1 MYQRI
6 VAVVAGALF
15 ALLALVATIVTDLHD
30 REYPQAIGA
39 HGRVGL
45 DFGSSALDDE
55 QAFDRLA
62 QLDTGLGLGLVK
74 IAPDLAGAG
83 EADRKVFVS
92 FAEDVPPTEF
102 GWFGGGTGQVV
113 DRERLANSYADGS
126 YLLTGDVSRLDEFI
140 AALSGEGVVVHAR
153 AASISE
159 SFGFVVNE
167 GSFLSAVLAAFAMI
181 VALALFWLSMK
192 ARGRA
197 LRVLGGC
204 PVWRILVQD
213 LSGFAGALAASGL
226 VVLAA
231 STVYVGLAYDWVY
244 VGTFVTVLLGLQLAV
259 TGAALLAALAMSATA
274 WPTVTVLALR
284 QPAVRSLR
292 TAAVIVQALTFLLV
306 VSSAGPAW
314 TAYRQAAATAAD
326 TAMWRQLSDQV
337 GVQFGLGE
345 QEMLAVEPDFGK
357 AVRDA
362 ESRGTAALSFTFA
375 ERTRPAG
382 STDYSGVALVNQR
395 WLDLVTKGAPRPALE
410 PVPRS
415 EALANAE
422 NLAPTLELWSRDGR
436 PGAEVLAGMRFFR
449 PVQDY
454 RLPVAMGGGGG
465 QLVFLHDVLV
475 AVLPSAYSVI
485 DDSNLT
491 SLASTR
497 NIVFSEI
504 GATQELL
511 QRNGLGVDSLR
522 ARGFTGKL
530 HVVYIAEDGILL
542 AQFTAYV
549 TWLLNLALAALLV
562 AFAVAAAISA
572 LITALLHAKRDF
584 PLRLAG
590 RSWAHVLRVRVAREV
605 LVGIGLTGLAL
616 LFQRPEGVVAVLVVA
631 AVGLLIVPLCHVLAA
646 RWCFAGVG
654 RRRI

>member
-1 MYQRI
+1 MYQRV
-6 VAVVAGALF
+6 VAIVAGALF
-15 ALLALVATIVTDLHD
+15 ALLALVAIIVTDMHD

-45 DFGSSALDDE
+45 DFGASPLSDA

-62 QLDTGLGLGLVK
+62 ELDAELGLGLVK
-74 IAPDLAGAG
+74 IAPDLAGDG
-83 EADRKVFVS
+83 EVDRKVFVS
-92 FAEDVPPTEF
+92 FADRTTTEF
-102 GWFGGGTGQVV
+102 DWFSGGTAQVIG
-113 DRERLANSYADGS
+113 RERLANSYADGS
-126 YLLTGDVSRLDEFI
+126 YLLTGDGSRVDEFV
-140 AALSGEGVVVHAR
+140 AALSAEGVVVRAR
-153 AASISE
+153 TASVSE
-159 SFGFVVNE
+159 SFEFVVNE

-204 PVWRILVQD
+204 PVWQIHVQD
-213 LSGFAGALAASGL
+213 LSGFAGALAVSAA

-231 STVYVGLAYDWVY
+231 STVYVGLAYDWLY
-244 VGTFVTVLLGLQLAV
+244 VGTFVGVLVGLQLAV
-259 TGAALLAALAMSATA
+259 TAAALLAVVVMSATA
-274 WPTVTVLALR
+274 WPTVTMLAMR

-292 TAAVIVQALTFLLV
+292 TAAVVVQALSFLLV

-314 TAYRQAAATAAD
+314 TAYRQASATAAD

-337 GVQFGLGE
+337 GIEFGLGE
-345 QEMLAVEPDFGK
+345 QEMVAVEADFGK
-357 AVRDA
+357 VVQDA
-362 ESRGTAALSFTFA
+362 ESRGVAALSYTFA
-375 ERTRPAG
+375 EQARPAG
-382 STDYSGVALVNQR
+382 LVDYSAVALVNQR
-395 WLDLVTKGAPRPALE
+395 WLDLVTEGAAQPALE
-410 PVPRS
+410 PVPRA
-415 EALANAE
+415 EALE
-422 NLAPTLELWSRDGR
+422 NTRGLAATLELWSRDGS
-436 PGAEVLAGMRFFR
+436 PGEEVLAGMRFFR
-449 PVQDY
+449 PVQGY
-454 RLPVAMGGGGG
+454 RLPVAQGGGGG
-465 QLVFLHDVLV
+465 QLVFLDDVLV
-475 AVLPSAYSVI
+475 AVLSSAHSVV

-491 SLASTR
+491 SMASTR
-497 NIVFSEI
+497 NLVFSGV

-511 QRNGLGVDSLR
+511 QRNGLGVDSLWG
-522 ARGFTGKL
+522 RGITGQL
-530 HVVYIAEDGILL
+530 RVIYIAEDGILL

-590 RSWAHVLRVRVAREV
+590 RSWAHVLRGRVAGEV
-605 LVGIGLTGLAL
+605 LVGVGLVGLAL
-616 LFQRPEGVVAVLVVA
+616 LFQRPEGMAAVLVVA